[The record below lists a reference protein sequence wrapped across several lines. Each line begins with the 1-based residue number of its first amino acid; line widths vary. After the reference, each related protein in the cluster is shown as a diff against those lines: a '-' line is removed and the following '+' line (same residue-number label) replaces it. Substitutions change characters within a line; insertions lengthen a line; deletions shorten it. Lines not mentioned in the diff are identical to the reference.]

1 MKRLLPKSLSGQ
13 LIALLLAGLFL
24 TQLVAFLIFAD
35 ERRQAISGALQFG
48 LVERTA
54 AVVRLIEDRPPERRD
69 RMLRAA
75 SSRRVQFWVT
85 PESVLE
91 DSGRGWRTRWI
102 TDNFKQVL
110 PDYASNSVRVQFL
123 GERHYDRLRHRSR
136 DDEHEDYDDREDYD
150 EDDDDGWRGG
160 HRHDRSLAISLR
172 LPDGDWLNVVTRLR
186 PRAVRWAWPSILSMV
201 LMAGVILVVVILMLR
216 RITRPLTALSL
227 AAERLGRGESVDPL
241 PETGPREI
249 RQSTAAFNQMQERLS
264 RFIRDR
270 TTLLAAISHDLRT
283 PITSLRLRA
292 ELVDDPETREK
303 LLDTLEEMQRMT
315 EATLAF
321 AREEASEEA
330 TRPVDLAALVES
342 LCADFADMGKPV
354 TFSGAGKT
362 PYACRPT
369 GLKRALRNL
378 IENAFTYG
386 ERAGVSLESAPE
398 GHRIR
403 IEDDGPGI
411 PEAEIEKVFAPFVR
425 LEESRSRE
433 TGGIGLGLAI
443 ARSIVRAHGGEL
455 TLENSPEGG
464 LRASVFLPKD

>member
-1 MKRLLPKSLSGQ
+1 MKRFLPKSLSGQ

-24 TQLVAFLIFAD
+24 TQLLAFLIFVD

-54 AVVRLIEDRPPERRD
+54 AVVRLIENRPPELRD
-69 RMLRAA
+69 RILRAA

-85 PESVLE
+85 PESALE
-91 DSGRGWRTRWI
+91 DSGRGWRTQWI

-110 PDYASNSVRVQFL
+110 PEYTSNSVRVRFL
-123 GERHYDRLRHRSR
+123 GERHYEQLRHGTY
-136 DDEHEDYDDREDYD
+136 DDEHEPYD
-150 EDDDDGWRGG
+150 EDDEDDDGWRG

-172 LPDGDWLNVVTRLR
+172 LPEGDWLNVVTRLR
-186 PRAVRWAWPSILSMV
+186 PRAIRWAWPSILSMV

-227 AAERLGRGESVDPL
+227 ATERLGRGESVDPL
-241 PETGPREI
+241 PETGPSEI
-249 RQSTAAFNQMQERLS
+249 RQTTAAFNQMQERLS

-303 LLDTLEEMQRMT
+303 LLETLEEMQRMT

-354 TFSGAGKT
+354 TFSGADKT

-386 ERAGVSLESAPE
+386 KRAGVSLETVPE
-398 GHRIR
+398 GNRIR

-411 PEAEIEKVFAPFVR
+411 PEAELERVFAPFVR

-455 TLENSPEGG
+455 TLENRPEGG
-464 LRASVFLPKD
+464 LRASVFLPND

>member
-1 MKRLLPKSLSGQ
+1 
-13 LIALLLAGLFL
+13 
-24 TQLVAFLIFAD
+24 
-35 ERRQAISGALQFG
+35 
-48 LVERTA
+48 
-54 AVVRLIEDRPPERRD
+54 
-69 RMLRAA
+69 
-75 SSRRVQFWVT
+75 
-85 PESVLE
+85 
-91 DSGRGWRTRWI
+91 
-102 TDNFKQVL
+102 
-110 PDYASNSVRVQFL
+110 
-123 GERHYDRLRHRSR
+123 
-136 DDEHEDYDDREDYD
+136 
-150 EDDDDGWRGG
+150 
-160 HRHDRSLAISLR
+160 
-172 LPDGDWLNVVTRLR
+172 
-186 PRAVRWAWPSILSMV
+186 MV